1 MSTSECCRT
10 GAIINFSNA
19 ASAGSYVEAFLNN
32 ATSINSSPNVISPA
46 SYYLGNNGVQTIPF
60 QTIDLESDSIAY
72 EWYQPQDVG
81 AVAIAYGAG
90 YSLASPLGSTGY
102 LNLNPTTQTL
112 KIAAANIGR
121 YQLALR
127 IKDYRNGILVGYS
140 TRDFMVTVFN
150 ATNPT
155 NPLAA
160 LNSSFSYNT
169 CPGMSN
175 AISLTINDS
184 TATDSVYLS
193 VTTPTIPGFAFNVTN
208 SNGLGS
214 STTNI
219 TWTTPSSFNPA
230 TMPNFY
236 IGVMAKDN
244 ACPLGG
250 QSFYTIKVN
259 TAQCN
264 TDSVWAGD
272 ANGDWSVTVY
282 DPLAIAVAYGKT
294 GVTRPAATT
303 NWQAEFCN
311 NWVDTFANGVN
322 MKHADCNGDG
332 VVDTFDLNAVYANY
346 GDWHLK
352 QTPQAKTTNAPDLYF
367 DISGIAFVPGATVNI
382 PIKLGT
388 TTNPM
393 NNIYG
398 IAGKISLGGITLA
411 AAPQLSYI
419 GSWLGNTSNTLNFA
433 KNNVTT
439 DINWALSRRNHQ
451 NASGNG
457 TIAWLKFAIPTDAG
471 GQTLALSFANTKM
484 VDKTLQN
491 ITTFNTNDT
500 SVYIQPVGI
509 ETVHSNIMNAT
520 VVPNPSHEEAL
531 VRFTTLESKEVE
543 MIVMDM
549 TGKTINTQHL
559 KTWKGSNLIS
569 LPTGLSAGVYVVK
582 LNCENE
588 IVSLKWMKE

>member
-1 MSTSECCRT
+1 
-10 GAIINFSNA
+10 
-19 ASAGSYVEAFLNN
+19 
-32 ATSINSSPNVISPA
+32 
-46 SYYLGNNGVQTIPF
+46 
-60 QTIDLESDSIAY
+60 
-72 EWYQPQDVG
+72 
-81 AVAIAYGAG
+81 
-90 YSLASPLGSTGY
+90 
-102 LNLNPTTQTL
+102 
-112 KIAAANIGR
+112 
-121 YQLALR
+121 
-127 IKDYRNGILVGYS
+127 
-140 TRDFMVTVFN
+140 
-150 ATNPT
+150 
-155 NPLAA
+155 
-160 LNSSFSYNT
+160 
-169 CPGMSN
+169 
-175 AISLTINDS
+175 
-184 TATDSVYLS
+184 
-193 VTTPTIPGFAFNVTN
+193 
-208 SNGLGS
+208 
-214 STTNI
+214 
-219 TWTTPSSFNPA
+219 
-230 TMPNFY
+230 
-236 IGVMAKDN
+236 
-244 ACPLGG
+244 
-250 QSFYTIKVN
+250 
-259 TAQCN
+259 
-264 TDSVWAGD
+264 
-272 ANGDWSVTVY
+272 
-282 DPLAIAVAYGKT
+282 
-294 GVTRPAATT
+294 
-303 NWQAEFCN
+303 
-311 NWVDTFANGVN
+311 
-322 MKHADCNGDG
+322 
-332 VVDTFDLNAVYANY
+332 
-346 GDWHLK
+346 
-352 QTPQAKTTNAPDLYF
+352 
-367 DISGIAFVPGATVNI
+367 
-382 PIKLGT
+382 
-388 TTNPM
+388 M

-433 KNNVTT
+433 KNNGTT

-484 VDKTLQN
+484 VDKTLQI